1 MGLVKIA
8 DFDPVQSLQSAAEV
22 TVAEQLPE
30 GVDAIAV
37 PVRAGAP
44 APDPLGLDAAA
55 LAAAGFTGKRGQ
67 TLVVP
72 GSGGPVQVAVGLGD
86 PETVDADLV
95 RDAAADF
102 ARAVPQHKA
111 LAMHVPAGLTIGADE
126 FARAAV
132 EGALLAR
139 WSFYLGGAERPGGLA
154 SLSLVADEAADLDA
168 AREGARRGQV
178 VARAAALA
186 RDLASCPAETL
197 TATRIGEIAEQL
209 GAQTGLQVEVFGK
222 DEIVQMQCGGLLGVN
237 RGSMQPPRMIR
248 LRYEPS
254 DPTGRLALVGKGIM
268 YDAGGI
274 SLKPSDES
282 HSQMKNDMTGAGAVL
297 ASMTALRDLGC
308 RTAVVGYLMCTD
320 NMPSGSAMRLGDV
333 LTMRNGKTVE
343 VLNTDAEGRLVM
355 ADALVLATEEPVD
368 AVVNIATLTGQCLRT
383 LGTEVAGVMGNNPDV
398 VAQVVAAGAAVDEP
412 LWELPLLRSYRKQ
425 LASTVAD
432 MTNMGGANAGSIT
445 AALFLEE
452 FVDGRPWAH
461 IDIAGTAQAP
471 AERTWRNKGATGTG
485 ARTLI
490 ELAMRFARPEAAT
503 TTPDGRIGA

>member
-1 MGLVKIA
+1 MALIKVP
-8 DFDPVQSLQSAAEV
+8 DFDPVQSLASAAAVVVGTE
-22 TVAEQLPE
+22 LPD
-30 GVDAIAV
+30 GTAAIAV
-37 PVRAGAP
+37 PLRAGESAT
-44 APDPLGLDAAA
+44 DSLGLDADA

-72 GSGGPVQVAVGLGD
+72 GSEGPVRVAVGLGS
-86 PETVDADLV
+86 PEAVDTTLV

-102 ARAVPQHKA
+102 ARAVPQHTA
-111 LAMHVPAGLTIGADE
+111 LAIRLPSAPAIGVAE
-126 FARAAV
+126 FTQALV
-132 EGALLAR
+132 EGVLLAR
-139 WSFYLGGAERPGGLA
+139 WSFYLGGAPQRPSLA
-154 SLSLVADEAADLDA
+154 SLAVVASPEDVAQAE
-168 AREGARRGQV
+168 EGASVGRA
-178 VARAAALA
+178 VARAAGLS
-186 RDLASCPAETL
+186 RDLANCPAETL

-222 DEIVQMQCGGLLGVN
+222 GELEEMQCGGLLGVN
-237 RGSMQPPRMIR
+237 RGSIQEPRMIR
-248 LRYEPS
+248 LRYEPEE
-254 DPTGRLALVGKGIM
+254 PTGRLALVGKGIM

-355 ADALVLATEEPVD
+355 ADALVLATEDPID

-383 LGTEVAGVMGNNPDV
+383 LGTEVAGVMGNNADV
-398 VAQVVAAGAAVDEP
+398 VGQVVAAGATVDEP
-412 LWELPLLRSYRKQ
+412 VWELPLIRSYRKQ

-432 MTNMGGANAGSIT
+432 MTNMGGPNAGSIT

-461 IDIAGTAQAP
+461 LDIAGTAQAP

-490 ELAMRFARPEAAT
+490 ELAMRFTKPETVT
-503 TTPDGRIGA
+503 TTPDGSIGA